1 MPAHTYNGF
10 SPVVIAAT
18 LRIEDYKRTDSEK
31 ILKNI

>member
-1 MPAHTYNGF
+1 MPAHTYNRF